1 MPEILYH
8 YTSMSTLNSI
18 LENKKEQSL
27 TLRAS
32 DIRYL
37 NDTKEYKLALEIL
50 RNLLIEHENGLTENI
65 KGIDKNLPPERMDL
79 FRNPDWDLMPPFIF
93 SLSDDGDN
101 LPMWNTYADNSFGI
115 AIGFDK
121 QKLEEIKQGV
131 ITSLEKCSYDDGNLK
146 NQLALNIS
154 NIYNSINLSGPF
166 FGITTDYNNPLIKDF
181 EKIVPILKDKSYSYE
196 KEWRLIIKQNY
207 EFDKLNFN
215 VKNGIPKPYIE
226 FNINAVAIKEIVIGP
241 CADFELI
248 KYSLFMMLKKA
259 GLNASLFEEKSK
271 IKILKSN
278 CPYRAI

>member
-1 MPEILYH
+1 MSDILYH

-18 LENKKEQSL
+18 LENKNEESL

-50 RNLLIEHENGLTENI
+50 RDLLIEHENSLSENK
-65 KGIDKNLPPERMDL
+65 KGIDKNLPIERMDL
-79 FRNPDWDLMPPFIF
+79 FRNADWEIMPPFIF

-115 AIGFDK
+115 TIGFDK
-121 QKLEEIKQGV
+121 QKLEAINQGV
-131 ITSLEKCSYDDGNLK
+131 VTSLEKCIYDDNNLK
-146 NQLALNIS
+146 HNIKNNIS
-154 NIYNSINLSGPF
+154 NIYNSISLSGPF
-166 FGITTDYNNPLIKDF
+166 FGIATDYNKPIIKDF

-226 FNINAVAIKEIVIGP
+226 FNIDAVAIKEVVIGP

-248 KYSLFMMLKKA
+248 KHSLFMMLKKA
-259 GLNASLFEEKSK
+259 GLNAGLHKEIGK
-271 IKILKSN
+271 IQILKSN
-278 CPYRAI
+278 CPFRAI